1 MIISPISVVVSS
13 LSVASWT
20 TPSISSTMASSLGV
34 GTGRFSQ
41 AFSKPCRIFWR
52 SKLVKRREHFRHSR
66 RRRMVSPVR
75 PSRESI
81 TLSSMLAQKGHFTRE
96 VLLML
101 GRISEIRYQKS
112 GEKRR
117 QGAEQS
123 DRGGNGGRSP
133 RRPAATEA
141 NPRTGLKTGHYNGKP
156 KSGPPQKAASTTAT
170 PRAQSG
176 MTVPQGKPKNRSRKA
191 VPATINS
198 ASGDFG
204 VDLFV
209 LVLAHAAQI
218 AKRPSFTEQD
228 GHAGQRARSK
238 RDQPKHHRSSNC
250 RFLFYSIQMRECNDG
265 ERLRAAAHAG
275 KLHRGAYHGEDEDQH
290 GIGKC

>member
-1 MIISPISVVVSS
+1 
-13 LSVASWT
+13 
-20 TPSISSTMASSLGV
+20 
-34 GTGRFSQ
+34 
-41 AFSKPCRIFWR
+41 
-52 SKLVKRREHFRHSR
+52 
-66 RRRMVSPVR
+66 MVSPVC

-156 KSGPPQKAASTTAT
+156 KNRSKDRPLQRQTQERTASEGGPYNSNPKSTVRNDCAT
-170 PRAQSG
+170 RQTQEP
-176 MTVPQGKPKNRSRKA
+176 VPQGGTGHYKFSERRFRRRSVRPRAGSCGANRQ
-191 VPATINS
+191 ATILHGTGWARRPACTKQTWPAKAPS
-198 ASGDFG
+198 QQQ
-204 VDLFV
+204 LPLPV
-209 LVLAHAAQI
+209 L
-218 AKRPSFTEQD
+218 
-228 GHAGQRARSK
+228 
-238 RDQPKHHRSSNC
+238 
-250 RFLFYSIQMRECNDG
+250 
-265 ERLRAAAHAG
+265 
-275 KLHRGAYHGEDEDQH
+275 LHTNA
-290 GIGKC
+290 

>member
-1 MIISPISVVVSS
+1 
-13 LSVASWT
+13 
-20 TPSISSTMASSLGV
+20 
-34 GTGRFSQ
+34 
-41 AFSKPCRIFWR
+41 
-52 SKLVKRREHFRHSR
+52 
-66 RRRMVSPVR
+66 MVSPVR

-156 KSGPPQKAASTTAT
+156 KSGPPQKAAS
-170 PRAQSG
+170 
-176 MTVPQGKPKNRSRKA
+176 
-191 VPATINS
+191 INS

-290 GIGKC
+290 